1 MAIKTGPVVDTDQ
14 SCMLPMIYAT
24 LSSPK
29 QTFDNMNFESRNQAG
44 FGL

>member
-1 MAIKTGPVVDTDQ
+1 MTINIGPMVDTDQ

-29 QTFDNMNFESRNQAG
+29 QIFDNMKFESRNQAG

>member
-1 MAIKTGPVVDTDQ
+1 MAINTGPVVDTDQ

-24 LSSPK
+24 LSSPN
-29 QTFDNMNFESRNQAG
+29 QTFYNMKFESRNQAG